1 MGSVGARG
9 SLAGLLAALAALVGP
24 GSPAV
29 LGAADVEVL
38 PPVQSVPLHS
48 ADSAHALDAAR
59 SAGRRAGP
67 VVVKP
72 LRTPDAEALRQT
84 RELLRQSPHVL
95 PPAPGFVEDA
105 AARRGE

>member
-1 MGSVGARG
+1 MGSVGARR
-9 SLAGLLAALAALVGP
+9 SLAGLVAALAAFVGP
-24 GSPAV
+24 GSPAG

-38 PPVQSVPLHS
+38 PPAQSVPLHS
-48 ADSAHALDAAR
+48 ADNAHALGAAR
-59 SAGRRAGP
+59 STGGQAGP

-72 LRTPDAEALRQT
+72 HRTPDAEALQQT

-105 AARRGE
+105 AVGPGE